1 MDIGDAKYIAGL
13 FDGEGSIY
21 YKKLFVK
28 KKDKKKGYYTWQ
40 IRMELSMTDKDVVEW
55 IWKSFKCGT
64 FEKRNMT
71 SKDINRGDIV
81 FQISS
86 GRLGI
91 ITESSVRVDKE
102 NTNQIEFDWYA
113 SVL

>member
-1 MDIGDAKYIAGL
+1 
-13 FDGEGSIY
+13 
-21 YKKLFVK
+21 
-28 KKDKKKGYYTWQ
+28 
-40 IRMELSMTDKDVVEW
+40 
-55 IWKSFKCGT
+55 
-64 FEKRNMT
+64 MT

-113 SVL
+113 SVLWFANKMNNKNPLGKEYALLSSLNLVSKA